1 MAGNALLNGMMPNM
15 MQNNPLMQMIQ
26 MLKGGGNPQ
35 AMFQQMASKNPQMQ
49 QIMNMVNG
57 KSTSEMSEM
66 MKNAAQERGVD
77 LGQLASQLGMPK
89 NVAEKYGIK
98 ID

>member
-35 AMFQQMASKNPQMQ
+35 AIFQQMASKNPQMQ
-49 QIMNMVNG
+49 QIMNMVNS

-98 ID
+98 MD